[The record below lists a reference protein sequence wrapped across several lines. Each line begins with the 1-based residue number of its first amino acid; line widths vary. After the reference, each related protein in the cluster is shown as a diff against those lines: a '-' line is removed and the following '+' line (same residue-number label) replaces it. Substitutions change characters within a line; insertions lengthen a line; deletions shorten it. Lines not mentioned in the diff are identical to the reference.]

1 MICWIFIKFGIIFEY
16 GQISSFITN
25 SDILAGTYVQ
35 YFFHLMVQLWNWR
48 SGPQKTGNSPHI
60 CSKNAS
66 GMKWL
71 HFRVAKTANLIEREG
86 HIISD
91 TIQNFLVYKRLYEM
105 PIYLL
110 TNKYI
115 VCMYFFKYAEYAHC
129 HSRHNFE
136 LWNYYLLP
144 KLGPKTVIYICCTMY
159 IAVQVIF
166 GIHIFSIFNARA
178 YK

>member
-1 MICWIFIKFGIIFEY
+1 MESSLNMVKSALSKQSLIFYQECTILFSIWWY
-16 GQISSFITN
+16 N
-25 SDILAGTYVQ
+25 SKIEGLGLKRLVIAPPY
-35 YFFHLMVQLWNWR
+35 
-48 SGPQKTGNSPHI
+48 
-60 CSKNAS
+60 SKNAS

-115 VCMYFFKYAEYAHC
+115 VCIFLSMQSMHIATADTQ
-129 HSRHNFE
+129 
-136 LWNYYLLP
+136 LWTLKLLF
-144 KLGPKTVIYICCTMY
+144 TSQTWT
-159 IAVQVIF
+159 
-166 GIHIFSIFNARA
+166 
-178 YK
+178 